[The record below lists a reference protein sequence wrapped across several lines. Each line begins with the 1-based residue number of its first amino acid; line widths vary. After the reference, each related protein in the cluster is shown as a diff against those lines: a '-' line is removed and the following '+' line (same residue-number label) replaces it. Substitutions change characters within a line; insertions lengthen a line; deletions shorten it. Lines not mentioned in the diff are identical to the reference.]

1 MDKQSEMAVFVRV
14 VDEASFSSAAR
25 ALKLTPSAISKLIVR
40 LEDRLG
46 ARLLNR
52 TTRRLSLTGEGR
64 AYYERCRPILADIED
79 AERAVLDLNSAPK
92 GLLKINASTAFA
104 QYHVE
109 PLIPSF
115 LEMYP
120 DLKIQLTMSDS
131 LVNLVEEEV
140 DVVIRI
146 AKLPDSTLIARK
158 LAPAKRMVAAAPS
171 YIEKHGM
178 PNTPDDLIH
187 HNCLTLSFET
197 GLNQWEFKGENGPK
211 RYRVDGNFESNN
223 ATALHDAALS
233 GLGLIRAANFIIG
246 PDIQAGRLIP
256 VLSDYETEGESNI
269 YAIYPQNRHLSPKV
283 RAFVDLLC
291 DKFLPVPPWEK
302 PGFRRRIYHAG

>member
-1 MDKQSEMAVFVRV
+1 
-14 VDEASFSSAAR
+14 
-25 ALKLTPSAISKLIVR
+25 
-40 LEDRLG
+40 
-46 ARLLNR
+46 
-52 TTRRLSLTGEGR
+52 
-64 AYYERCRPILADIED
+64 
-79 AERAVLDLNSAPK
+79 
-92 GLLKINASTAFA
+92 
-104 QYHVE
+104 
-109 PLIPSF
+109 LIPGF
-115 LEMYP
+115 LGQYP

-158 LAPAKRMVAAAPS
+158 LAPAKRLVAAAPS
-171 YIEKHGM
+171 YIAKHGM
-178 PNTPDDLIH
+178 PKSPDELSQ

-197 GLNQWEFKGENGPK
+197 GLNQWEFEGGDGPK
-211 RYRVDGNFESNN
+211 RYRVKGNFESNN

-256 VLSDYETEGESNI
+256 VLSEFETQGESNI

-302 PGFRRRIYHAG
+302 LDFKRRRLYNS

>member
-14 VDEASFSSAAR
+14 VDDASFSSAAR

-109 PLIPSF
+109 PLIPGF
-115 LEMYP
+115 LGQYP

-158 LAPAKRMVAAAPS
+158 LAPAKRLVAAAPS
-171 YIEKHGM
+171 YIAKHGM
-178 PNTPDDLIH
+178 PKSPDELSQ

-197 GLNQWEFKGENGPK
+197 GLNQWEFEGGDGPK
-211 RYRVDGNFESNN
+211 RYRVKGNFESNN

-256 VLSDYETEGESNI
+256 VLSEFETQGESNI

-302 PGFRRRIYHAG
+302 LDFKRRRLYNS